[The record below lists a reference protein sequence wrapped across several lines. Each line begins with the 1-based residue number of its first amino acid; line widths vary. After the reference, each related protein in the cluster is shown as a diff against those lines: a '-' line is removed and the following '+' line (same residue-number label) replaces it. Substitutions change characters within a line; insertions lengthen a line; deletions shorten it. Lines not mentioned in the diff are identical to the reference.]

1 MRPLAEWLVA
11 KPQNAVIALTVTL
24 SLAALQILATTLFPA
39 LFQVASGVVMVLL
52 ILTHGVRLA
61 VIEAAIAAAL
71 LAVIAL
77 VSGAGLAQVLESVLT
92 TWLPALLLG
101 ATLQLSRS
109 LTLTLQVSVL
119 VAALMTVGFH
129 VVVDDIVAYW
139 EPVTSY
145 MLEWARQSELHEQV
159 QLMESQPVM
168 TANMVTIAIVLSSWG
183 LYVLYLLFGYLAY
196 SRMSAKPDDFGRF
209 RELNF
214 GRVLALIM
222 ALISVLA
229 LVSGSAVIQ
238 NLAFVL
244 FAMFW
249 LQGLAV
255 LHWMHAEGQI
265 ALLVIIVVYVLMPV
279 LHIFLFLAL
288 AVLGYTDAWFG
299 YRRRAA
305 KT

>member
-11 KPQNAVIALTVTL
+11 KPQNAVVALTVTL

-77 VSGAGLAQVLESVLT
+77 VSGAGLAQVPASVLT

-145 MLEWARQSELHEQV
+145 MLEWARQSQLHEQV

-196 SRMSAKPDDFGRF
+196 SRMSAKPGDFGRF

-255 LHWMHAEGQI
+255 LHWMHAEGRI

>member
-11 KPQNAVIALTVTL
+11 KPQNAVVALAVTL

-39 LFQVASGVVMVLL
+39 LLQVASGVVMVLL

-61 VIEAAIAAAL
+61 VIEAAIAATL

-77 VSGAGLAQVLESVLT
+77 VSGAGLAQVPASVLT
-92 TWLPALLLG
+92 TWLPALFLG

-119 VAALMTVGFH
+119 VAALMTIGFH

-145 MLEWARQSELHEQV
+145 MLEWARQSQLHEQV

-196 SRMSAKPDDFGRF
+196 SRMSAKPGEFGRF

-265 ALLVIIVVYVLMPV
+265 ALLVLIVVYVLMPV
-279 LHIFLFLAL
+279 LHVFLFLAL

-305 KT
+305 KQ

>member
-11 KPQNAVIALTVTL
+11 KPQNAVVALTVTL

-39 LFQVASGVVMVLL
+39 LLQVASGVVMVLL

-77 VSGAGLAQVLESVLT
+77 VSGAGLAQVLASVLT

-238 NLAFVL
+238 HLAFVL